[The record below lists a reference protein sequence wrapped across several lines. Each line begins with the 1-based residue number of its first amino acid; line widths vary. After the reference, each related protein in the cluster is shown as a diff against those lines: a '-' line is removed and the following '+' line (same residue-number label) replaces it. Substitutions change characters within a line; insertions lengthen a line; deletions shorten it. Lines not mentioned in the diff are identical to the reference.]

1 MTERQQLTQEITNLT
16 ASLTSTSSRI
26 GDWAVTK
33 CLEYEKMGKEAPYD
47 LDDLMAQRQKVRD
60 RINELQAQLAALPED
75 EQ

>member
-1 MTERQQLTQEITNLT
+1 
-16 ASLTSTSSRI
+16 
-26 GDWAVTK
+26 
-33 CLEYEKMGKEAPYD
+33 MGKEAPYD